1 MWQRGIVL
9 FVCIGFAVSAQAE
22 PIGIFNV
29 KDLGAVG
36 DGKTKDT
43 QAIQKAVDAASKA
56 GGGTVFLPNGTYL
69 SGTIRLKSNVT
80 IHFDRGATLLGSTDI
95 EDYPKIWP
103 AFKSFTDT
111 YLCQSLI
118 YAEDVENVAI
128 TGFGTIDGQGD
139 AETFQNWRKHDK
151 DRKYGYRPYLIRIV
165 TSRNIVV
172 RDITLLDSPMWVQ
185 QYLACD
191 NVTLENQTVYS
202 HVNANNDMIDI
213 DCCHNVR
220 ISGCT
225 GDTGDDAI
233 TLKSTANRVCK
244 NITITNCVVSTW
256 CNAIKC
262 GTESNGGFQ
271 NISITNCVIR
281 RSKHRDSK
289 GNIRSG
295 QAGIALKLVD
305 GGVMDRIVI
314 SDIVMEGTLS
324 PIFIR
329 LGNRV
334 RPHTEGVPTP
344 GMGKLRNVTI
354 GNIIATGARD
364 TGCAISGLPGHPIE
378 NLTLSNIN
386 LSFEGGGGADL
397 VDREVPEVA
406 DKYPS
411 PHMFG
416 KLPAYG
422 LYIRHADGVTLDN
435 VSLSYEEP
443 EHRPGLVCRDV
454 RNLRINNFQAKPP
467 VSEKP
472 AIILDSVD
480 RALIGGCIAPAGTM
494 VFCRLQGDSKRISLI
509 GNDLSLALLA
519 ADLARGLDQDVLFSM
534 ANRLE

>member
-1 MWQRGIVL
+1 MWQRWIVL
-9 FVCIGFAVSAQAE
+9 FVCISFAVSAQAE
-22 PIGIFNV
+22 PTGIFNV
-29 KDLGAVG
+29 KDLGAIG

-43 QAIQKAVDAASKA
+43 QAIQKAVDAAGKA

-80 IHFDRGATLLGSTDI
+80 IHLDRGATLLGSTDI
-95 EDYPKIWP
+95 EDYTKIWP

-139 AETFQNWRKHDK
+139 AEAFQNWRKHDK
-151 DRKYGYRPYLIRIV
+151 NRKYGYRPYLIRIV

-191 NVTLENQTVYS
+191 NVVLENQTVYS

-213 DCCHNVR
+213 DGCHNVR

-271 NISITNCVIR
+271 DISITNCAIR

-305 GGVMDRIVI
+305 GGVMDRLVI

-329 LGNRV
+329 LGNRA
-334 RPHTEGVPTP
+334 RPYTEGAPKP

-354 GNIIATGARD
+354 SNIIATGARD

-386 LSFEGGGGADL
+386 LSFEGGGGEDL

-435 VSLSYEEP
+435 VSLSYEAP

-454 RNLRINNFQAKPP
+454 RNLRINNFQSQPP
-467 VSEKP
+467 VGEKP

-519 ADLARGLDQDVLFSM
+519 ADLARGLDQDVVFSK